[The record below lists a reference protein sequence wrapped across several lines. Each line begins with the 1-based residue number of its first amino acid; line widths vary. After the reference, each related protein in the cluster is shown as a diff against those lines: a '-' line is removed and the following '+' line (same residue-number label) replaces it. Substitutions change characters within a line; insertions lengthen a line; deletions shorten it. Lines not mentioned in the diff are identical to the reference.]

1 MQFGTTYQAACLTHL
16 LKLTEES
23 GFQVTLAMVVGLER
37 LENFVETLIEERPE
51 IVQRPEVPH
60 TFANVSR
67 VVMVRLNDART
78 IKLR

>member
-1 MQFGTTYQAACLTHL
+1 MQFGMMYQVACLTHL

-37 LENFVETLIEERPE
+37 LENFVEMLIEERSE
-51 IVQRPEVPH
+51 IVQRPKVPH
-60 TFANVSR
+60 TFANMSHI
-67 VVMVRLNDART
+67 VMVWLNNART